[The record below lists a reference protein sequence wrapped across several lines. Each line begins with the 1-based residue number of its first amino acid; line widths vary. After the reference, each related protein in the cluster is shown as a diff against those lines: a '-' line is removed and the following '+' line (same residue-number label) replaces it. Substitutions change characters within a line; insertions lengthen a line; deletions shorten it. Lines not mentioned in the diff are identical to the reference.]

1 MNKHGAPM
9 GCPLSPVIANLL
21 IEEFENKAPA
31 TAYVKTRFRY
41 VDNTLSSWA
50 HGVENLY
57 RFLEHFNSLHPS
69 IKFTLETQKEDK
81 TIPFLDK
88 LLIIQENASFGH

>member
-31 TAYVKTRFRY
+31 TA
-41 VDNTLSSWA
+41 TLKP
-50 HGVENLY
+50 GLD
-57 RFLEHFNSLHPS
+57 
-69 IKFTLETQKEDK
+69 TL
-81 TIPFLDK
+81 TIR
-88 LLIIQENASFGH
+88 